1 SDLRWRPRRGQPP
14 DRARRAVHRAARAR
28 RRGGRVSRRA
38 GDCRGRARPN
48 GSRLADSMTALADVR
63 SERRDFAGAET
74 LYRRALAVGAAAG
87 AALLGAPAIVRSQ
100 QPRRFLR
107 PLVAGLNAKEGDP
120 SYESISRIPKIL
132 REKYNV
138 HLDIQ
143 VHPSSVLGTDIQQIE
158 SVQTGFIDIASNVT
172 AQWASFSD
180 AFTFVDL
187 PYAIT
192 SWEMFLRLAKSDL
205 WRQQAAKFEAKT
217 PLKVLPPVGSGGY
230 RLLWNRARPTA
241 TPAAVKGDKYRT

>member
-1 SDLRWRPRRGQPP
+1 MAKPKSPTSPS
-14 DRARRAVHRAARAR
+14 R
-28 RRGGRVSRRA
+28 RRVI
-38 GDCRGRARPN
+38 
-48 GSRLADSMTALADVR
+48 
-63 SERRDFAGAET
+63 
-74 LYRRALAVGAAAG
+74 VGAAAG

-138 HLDIQ
+138 QLDIQ

-172 AQWASFSD
+172 AQWASFCGEPPILVEAFLGERELRRSD
-180 AFTFVDL
+180 QRRHGNLDPF
-187 PYAIT
+187 
-192 SWEMFLRLAKSDL
+192 
-205 WRQQAAKFEAKT
+205 
-217 PLKVLPPVGSGGY
+217 
-230 RLLWNRARPTA
+230 RARAWT
-241 TPAAVKGDKYRT
+241 

>member
-1 SDLRWRPRRGQPP
+1 MAKPKSPTSPS
-14 DRARRAVHRAARAR
+14 R
-28 RRGGRVSRRA
+28 RRVI
-38 GDCRGRARPN
+38 
-48 GSRLADSMTALADVR
+48 
-63 SERRDFAGAET
+63 
-74 LYRRALAVGAAAG
+74 VGAAAG
-87 AALLGAPAIVRSQ
+87 AALLGAPAIARSQ

-138 HLDIQ
+138 QLDIQ

-180 AFTFVDL
+180 AFTFVD
-187 PYAIT
+187 
-192 SWEMFLRLAKSDL
+192 
-205 WRQQAAKFEAKT
+205 
-217 PLKVLPPVGSGGY
+217 
-230 RLLWNRARPTA
+230 
-241 TPAAVKGDKYRT
+241 